1 MNGLKYL
8 ITITNRKFAEDYVEF
23 FNSRNFTGVS
33 QYFAL
38 GTASQATLDLM
49 GIESAEKSVFGLM
62 VTDDEVDGLK
72 RDMLTQMNIS
82 GAGNGIAVFIPVDG
96 VGGDWAKKNLIG
108 DRPINKGEGEMADTQ
123 SKLVLIVTIAD
134 KGNTERVM
142 EAARSAGATGGTS
155 VRSKGTGASIAK
167 FFGIAISEEKEMIY
181 IVAKRDMRD
190 GIMRAIME
198 KAGKNTDA
206 HAVVFSLPVD
216 SVCGIGG
223 LED

>member
-1 MNGLKYL
+1 
-8 ITITNRKFAEDYVEF
+8 
-23 FNSRNFTGVS
+23 
-33 QYFAL
+33 
-38 GTASQATLDLM
+38 
-49 GIESAEKSVFGLM
+49 
-62 VTDDEVDGLK
+62 
-72 RDMLTQMNIS
+72 
-82 GAGNGIAVFIPVDG
+82 
-96 VGGDWAKKNLIG
+96 
-108 DRPINKGEGEMADTQ
+108 MADTQ